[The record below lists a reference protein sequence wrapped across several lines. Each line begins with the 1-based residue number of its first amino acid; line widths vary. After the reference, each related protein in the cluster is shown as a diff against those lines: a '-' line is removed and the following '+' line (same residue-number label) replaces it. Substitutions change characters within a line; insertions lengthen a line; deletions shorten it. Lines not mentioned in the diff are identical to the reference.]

1 MPSRKDKYSTRSAD
15 RFSTPTTPASP
26 GDLTIPATSHEFH
39 TMNSP
44 YPILTAQEAAAL
56 IQHNQIIGF
65 SGFTPAGAAK
75 VIPSAIAEKAAAEH
89 AAGRDFKIG
98 VITGAST
105 GPSLDGALAMSD
117 AIKFRTPYQSNK
129 ELRDSINAG
138 KTRFFDMHLSLLPQ
152 YVRYGFLGELDWA
165 IVEAAD
171 VSADGKILLTTSVG
185 ASPTFLSQAK
195 RVLVEVNHRHPKQLL
210 GFHDIYEPSSP
221 PHRRP
226 IPICNADDR
235 IGTQRVWVDPK
246 KIVGIVHSN
255 LPDEVKDFTPV
266 TDVTTRIGLNV
277 AEFLASELRSGHIPK
292 TFLPIQSGVGNVANA
307 VLGAMGDHPEIPSF
321 QMYSEVIQ
329 DAVIDLL
336 KQERCSF
343 VTGTSLTVTDSVLQ
357 DVYDNLEDYRD
368 RILLRPQEITNNP
381 EIVRRLGI
389 ISVNTA
395 LEADIF
401 GNVNS
406 THVLG
411 QKMMN
416 GIGGSGDFTRA
427 AYISIFT
434 CPSVAK
440 GGTISAIVP
449 LCSHIDHSEHSVQVL
464 ITEHGVADLRG
475 KDPRERAEAVINHCV
490 DPSYRDLI
498 WQYYHLTENGHT
510 PQSFRSAFAF
520 HEAFLESGDMRNA
533 KF

>member
-1 MPSRKDKYSTRSAD
+1 MKHP
-15 RFSTPTTPASP
+15 F
-26 GDLTIPATSHEFH
+26 
-39 TMNSP
+39 
-44 YPILTAQEAAAL
+44 PILTPEDAAAL
-56 IQHNQIIGF
+56 VAHDDTIGF

-75 VIPSAIAEKAAAEH
+75 VIPTAIAEKAAAEH

-105 GPSLDGALAMSD
+105 GPSLDGALAKAD
-117 AIKFRTPYQSNK
+117 AIKFRTPYQSDK
-129 ELRDSINAG
+129 DLRASINAG
-138 KTRFFDMHLSLLPQ
+138 KTHFFDMHLSLLPQ
-152 YVRYGFLGELDWA
+152 YVRYGFLGDVDWA

-185 ASPTFLSQAK
+185 AAPTFLSKAEK
-195 RVLVEVNHRHPKQLL
+195 ILVEVNERHPKALL
-210 GFHDIYEPSSP
+210 GFHDIYEPESP

-235 IGTQRVWVDPK
+235 IGTQRVWVDPG
-246 KIVGIVHSN
+246 KIAGIVHSN
-255 LPDEVKDFTPV
+255 RPDEVKDFSPV

-277 AEFLASELRSGHIPK
+277 AEFLASEIRNGHIPK
-292 TFLPIQSGVGNVANA
+292 SFLPIQSGVGNVANA
-307 VLGAMGDHPEIPSF
+307 VLAAMGDHPEIPRF

-329 DAVIDLL
+329 DSVIELV
-336 KQERCSF
+336 KQDRCGF
-343 VTGTSLTVTDSVLQ
+343 VSGVSLTVTNPVLQ
-357 DVYDNLEDYRD
+357 SIYDNLDYFRG
-368 RILLRPQEITNNP
+368 RLLLRPQEIANNP
-381 EIVRRLGI
+381 EIVRRIGI
-389 ISVNTA
+389 ISINTA

-401 GNVNS
+401 GNINS

-416 GIGGSGDFTRA
+416 GIGGSGDFTRN

-434 CPSVAK
+434 CPSTAK
-440 GGTISAIVP
+440 DRSISAIVP
-449 LCSHIDHSEHSVQVL
+449 MCSHMDHSEHSVQVL
-464 ITEHGVADLRG
+464 VTEHGVADFRG

-490 DPSYRDLI
+490 DPSYKDLL
-498 WQYYHLTENGHT
+498 WKYFKLTENGHT

-520 HEAFLESGDMRNA
+520 HETFLETGDMRDT

>member
-1 MPSRKDKYSTRSAD
+1 
-15 RFSTPTTPASP
+15 
-26 GDLTIPATSHEFH
+26 
-39 TMNSP
+39 MNRP
-44 YPILTAQEAAAL
+44 FPILTPEEAAAL
-56 IQHNQIIGF
+56 VKHDETIGF

-75 VIPSAIAEKAAAEH
+75 VIPTAIANKAIAEHE
-89 AAGRDFKIG
+89 AGRPFKVG

-105 GPSLDGALAMSD
+105 GPSLDGALANAD
-117 AIKFRTPYQSNK
+117 AIKFRTPYQSDK
-129 ELRDSINAG
+129 DLRASINAG
-138 KTRFFDMHLSLLPQ
+138 KTHFFDMHLSLLPQ

-171 VSADGKILLTTSVG
+171 VSVDGKILLTTSVG

-195 RVLVEVNHRHPKQLL
+195 RILIEVNSRHPKELL
-210 GFHDIYEPSSP
+210 GFHDIYEPASP

-246 KIVGIVHSN
+246 KIAGVVYSDRK
-255 LPDEVKDFTPV
+255 DEVKDFSPV

-277 AEFLASELRSGHIPK
+277 AEFLAAELRNGHIPK
-292 TFLPIQSGVGNVANA
+292 GFLPIQSGVGNVANA
-307 VLGAMGDHPEIPSF
+307 VLAAMGDHPEIPRF

-329 DAVIDLL
+329 DSVIELV
-336 KQERCSF
+336 KQDRCSF
-343 VTGTSLTVTDSVLQ
+343 VSGVSLTVTDPVLQ
-357 DVYDNLEDYRD
+357 GMYDNMDAFRGRL
-368 RILLRPQEITNNP
+368 LLRPQEIANNP
-381 EIVRRLGI
+381 EIVRRIGI
-389 ISVNTA
+389 ISINTA

-401 GNVNS
+401 GNINS

-416 GIGGSGDFTRA
+416 GIGGSGDFTRN

-434 CPSVAK
+434 CPSTAK
-440 GGTISAIVP
+440 DGNISAIVP
-449 LCSHIDHSEHSVQVL
+449 MCSHMDHSEHSVQVL
-464 ITEHGVADLRG
+464 VTEHGIADFRG
-475 KDPRERAEAVINHCV
+475 KDPRERAAAVIANCV
-490 DPSYRDLI
+490 DPSYRDLL
-498 WQYYHLTENGHT
+498 WAYFKLTENGHT

-520 HEAFLESGDMRNA
+520 HETFLESGDMRNT

>member
-1 MPSRKDKYSTRSAD
+1 MIAP
-15 RFSTPTTPASP
+15 F
-26 GDLTIPATSHEFH
+26 
-39 TMNSP
+39 
-44 YPILTAQEAAAL
+44 PILTPEEAAAL
-56 IQHNQIIGF
+56 VNHDEVIGF

-75 VIPSAIAEKAAAEH
+75 VIPTALAARARAEH
-89 AAGRDFKIG
+89 AAGRSFQVG
-98 VITGAST
+98 VLTGAST
-105 GPSLDGALAMSD
+105 GPSLDGELAKAD
-117 AIKFRTPYQSNK
+117 AIKFRTPYQSDK
-129 ELRDSINAG
+129 DLREGINAG
-138 KTRFFDMHLSLLPQ
+138 KIHFFDMHLSLLPQ
-152 YVRYGFLGELDWA
+152 YVRYGFLGGLDWA

-195 RVLVEVNHRHPKQLL
+195 RVLVEVNARHPKGLL
-210 GFHDIYEPSSP
+210 GFHDIYEPESP

-246 KIVGIVHSN
+246 KIAGIVETN
-255 LPDEVKDFTPV
+255 RPDEVKGFTPTNEV
-266 TDVTTRIGLNV
+266 TERIGLHV
-277 AEFLASELRSGHIPK
+277 ADFLAAELRNGHIPK
-292 TFLPIQSGVGNVANA
+292 GFLPIQSGVGNVANA
-307 VLGAMGDHPEIPSF
+307 VLGAMGAHPDIPRF

-329 DAVIDLL
+329 DSVIDLVNAD
-336 KQERCSF
+336 RISSVC
-343 VTGTSLTVTDSVLQ
+343 GTSLTVTNEILQ
-357 DVYDNLEDYRD
+357 SIYDNLDEYRG

-416 GIGGSGDFTRA
+416 GIGGSGDFTRN

-434 CPSVAK
+434 CPSTAK
-440 GGTISAIVP
+440 DGLISAIVP
-449 LCSHIDHSEHSVQVL
+449 MCSHMDHSEHSVQVL

-475 KDPRERAEAVINHCV
+475 KDPRERATAVIEHCV
-490 DPSYRDLI
+490 DPSYRELM
-498 WQYYHLTENGHT
+498 WSYFTLTEKGHT

-520 HEAFLESGDMRNA
+520 HEAFLESGDMHNA